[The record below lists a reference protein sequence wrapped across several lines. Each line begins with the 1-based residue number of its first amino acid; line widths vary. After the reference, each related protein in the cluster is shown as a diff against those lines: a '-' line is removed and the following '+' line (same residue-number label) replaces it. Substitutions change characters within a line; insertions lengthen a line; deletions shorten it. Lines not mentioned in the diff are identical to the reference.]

1 MTYDECV
8 NVTNKIIQKNLH
20 DLINKDLIN
29 HYNTIGDFIHLLNFS
44 VSSKINISEI
54 NLKSFLIDIIDEK
67 FYKKELFIKKNIYK
81 YIEFYFLKLINLD
94 RFEKKKFSMYENFI
108 KKIYNLKKFNLDEE
122 SLFIELKTKVLNG

>member
-1 MTYDECV
+1 M
-8 NVTNKIIQKNLH
+8 IS
-20 DLINKDLIN
+20 LILNTLLI
-29 HYNTIGDFIHLLNFS
+29 LFS
-44 VSSKINISEI
+44 TSSKINISEI

-94 RFEKKKFSMYENFI
+94 RFEKKKFSMYKNFI

-122 SLFIELKTKVLNG
+122 SFFIELKTKVLNG